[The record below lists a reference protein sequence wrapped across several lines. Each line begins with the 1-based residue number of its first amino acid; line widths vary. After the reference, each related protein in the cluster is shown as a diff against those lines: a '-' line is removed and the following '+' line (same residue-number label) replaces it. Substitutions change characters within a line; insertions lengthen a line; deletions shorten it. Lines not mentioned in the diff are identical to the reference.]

1 MKDSAQSIAKII
13 LEGFDK
19 HFLVFRTN
27 SQLAKNK
34 FEKSEYSGIRELLS
48 ERISFYD
55 LRMKETS
62 SNLEVKYGNEIKENL
77 FWPEVKKAYIMLLTE
92 HKQPELAES
101 FFNSIATQVLD
112 RIYFQNHDYLFVRP
126 SISTE
131 YLDSKPSSYR
141 VYYPRSLGLKMMIKT
156 ITRDVGLEG
165 SWENIARDIK
175 LIIKKTL
182 VILQGIKPSKDFQ
195 IHVMRSLF
203 FRNKGAYMIGRIV
216 SDGDP
221 TGFAIPILKN
231 RKGELFLDTIVFH
244 QDSLG
249 VLFSFSRAYF
259 MADMEVPSAYV
270 NFLKTIMP
278 SKPTSELYTMLGL
291 QKQGKT
297 LFYRDLLHHLN
308 NSRDKFVLAEGIK
321 ETLIPGLKII
331 GANTDLAAAEVELT
345 NFENREYVFKSIF
358 AEIDN
363 FDFIFV
369 DCPPA
374 LGLLTINSLV
384 ASDTTLI
391 PLQSE
396 FFALEGLSAL
406 MQTIKL
412 IQQNYNNDLQI
423 EGILLT
429 MLDKRNSLSSL
440 VEKDVRHHFGD
451 QVYKTTIPRNVKI
464 SEAPSHGKPALI
476 YDTQAAGSLAYI
488 ELAKEVILN
497 QNKNHE

>member
-1 MKDSAQSIAKII
+1 MKKII
-13 LEGFDK
+13 SISNQKGGVGK
-19 HFLVFRTN
+19 TTTTIN
-27 SQLAKNK
+27 LA
-34 FEKSEYSGIRELLS
+34 
-48 ERISFYD
+48 
-55 LRMKETS
+55 TS
-62 SNLEVKYGNEIKENL
+62 LAA
-77 FWPEVKKAYIMLLTE
+77 VKKNVLIVDADPQGNASTGLGLSYDERKPSIYEMIHEKKLLTE
-92 HKQPELAES
+92 
-101 FFNSIATQVLD
+101 
-112 RIYFQNHDYLFVRP
+112 
-126 SISTE
+126 
-131 YLDSKPSSYR
+131 
-141 VYYPRSLGLKMMIKT
+141 
-156 ITRDVGLEG
+156 
-165 SWENIARDIK
+165 
-175 LIIKKTL
+175 
-182 VILQGIKPSKDFQ
+182 GI
-195 IHVMRSLF
+195 
-203 FRNKGAYMIGRIV
+203 N
-216 SDGDP
+216 
-221 TGFAIPILKN
+221 
-231 RKGELFLDTIVFH
+231 
-244 QDSLG
+244 
-249 VLFSFSRAYF
+249 
-259 MADMEVPSAYV
+259 
-270 NFLKTIMP
+270 
-278 SKPTSELYTMLGL
+278 
-291 QKQGKT
+291 
-297 LFYRDLLHHLN
+297 
-308 NSRDKFVLAEGIK
+308 

-345 NFENREYVFKSIF
+345 NFENREYIFKSIF
-358 AEIDN
+358 SGIDN

-412 IQQNYNNDLQI
+412 IQQNFNKDLKI

>member
-1 MKDSAQSIAKII
+1 MKKII
-13 LEGFDK
+13 SISNQKGGVGK
-19 HFLVFRTN
+19 TTTTIN
-27 SQLAKNK
+27 LA
-34 FEKSEYSGIRELLS
+34 
-48 ERISFYD
+48 
-55 LRMKETS
+55 TS
-62 SNLEVKYGNEIKENL
+62 LAA
-77 FWPEVKKAYIMLLTE
+77 VKKNVLIVDADPQGNASTGLGLSYDERKPSIYEMIHEKKLLT
-92 HKQPELAES
+92 
-101 FFNSIATQVLD
+101 
-112 RIYFQNHDYLFVRP
+112 
-126 SISTE
+126 
-131 YLDSKPSSYR
+131 
-141 VYYPRSLGLKMMIKT
+141 
-156 ITRDVGLEG
+156 
-165 SWENIARDIK
+165 
-175 LIIKKTL
+175 
-182 VILQGIKPSKDFQ
+182 
-195 IHVMRSLF
+195 
-203 FRNKGAYMIGRIV
+203 
-216 SDGDP
+216 
-221 TGFAIPILKN
+221 
-231 RKGELFLDTIVFH
+231 
-244 QDSLG
+244 
-249 VLFSFSRAYF
+249 
-259 MADMEVPSAYV
+259 
-270 NFLKTIMP
+270 
-278 SKPTSELYTMLGL
+278 
-291 QKQGKT
+291 
-297 LFYRDLLHHLN
+297 
-308 NSRDKFVLAEGIK
+308 EGIK

-363 FDFIFV
+363 FDFIFI